1 MKTSIKTVTTL
12 LLILLSGLFISCEDT
27 QNDRNVELSFDL
39 RLPQDE
45 NGFLWVGTEDGL
57 HRFNGYEFKLFTA
70 SPNDSNS
77 IQDDHIRGLYAKG
90 DTLWIASNTKGI
102 LGYQLSKN
110 KFFALKKN
118 NKNLNLGIS
127 YGIFPL
133 NEDLSLFTIKNYAT
147 F

>member
-1 MKTSIKTVTTL
+1 MVNHLGQDK
-12 LLILLSGLFISCEDT
+12 GLVQLNANALT
-27 QNDRNVELSFDL
+27 
-39 RLPQDE
+39 QDE

-110 KFFALKKN
+110 TFFALKKN
-118 NKNLNLGIS
+118 NKNL
-127 YGIFPL
+127 L
-133 NEDLSLFTIKNYAT
+133 NRDIEDINITKTIEYIHKTVLFFFLLLFKLNVFDFDLAD
-147 F
+147 